1 MKEKFES
8 HCQLKK
14 CQFILFGILDLQY
27 TELLFSRYTKETHK
41 VEVEDEAEA
50 DRELQESE
58 KRRGRR
64 NRRRRRRRKL
74 L

>member
-27 TELLFSRYTKETHK
+27 TEIIDTEETHK

>member
-1 MKEKFES
+1 MSIYIIWHSRFTIYRVIVF
-8 HCQLKK
+8 Q
-14 CQFILFGILDLQY
+14 IY
-27 TELLFSRYTKETHK
+27 TEETHK
-41 VEVEDEAEA
+41 VEDEAEA
-50 DRELQESE
+50 DKELQESE

>member
-27 TELLFSRYTKETHK
+27 TEIIDTEETHK
-41 VEVEDEAEA
+41 VEDEAEA
-50 DRELQESE
+50 DKELQESE